1 ADRSKATVKVRV
13 SIDSRDPRI
22 VPDMGVRVAFLREAE
37 AGESSAP
44 TLSGVRVPASA
55 VRGDGAQA
63 SVFLIAEGRAN
74 ARSVRLGERLGE
86 DWQVLDGLQVG
97 DRVARQ
103 QSGLSDGQA
112 VTLD

>member
-1 ADRSKATVKVRV
+1 MRRRPLGNTGMKVTELCLGTWGLSGDGYGPV
-13 SIDSRDPRI
+13 N
-22 VPDMGVRVAFLREAE
+22 EAE
-37 AGESSAP
+37 QD
-44 TLSGVRVPASA
+44 RVIDRARALGIRLFETADSYA
-55 VRGDGAQA
+55 HGAM
-63 SVFLIAEGRAN
+63 ER
-74 ARSVRLGERLGE
+74 RLGERLGE